1 MDYVDGRGDLKF
13 TQSGRTVTGAQ
24 IGRPL
29 RQLVTMSQEAGR
41 PVTAAQ
47 LKAMTDQQRD
57 KIVREQAQKTAK
69 VQKPLTFEV
78 ELENENGINH

>member
-1 MDYVDGRGDLKF
+1 M
-13 TQSGRTVTGAQ
+13 
-24 IGRPL
+24 
-29 RQLVTMSQEAGR
+29 TMSQEAGR

-47 LKAMTDQQRD
+47 LKAMTAQQRD